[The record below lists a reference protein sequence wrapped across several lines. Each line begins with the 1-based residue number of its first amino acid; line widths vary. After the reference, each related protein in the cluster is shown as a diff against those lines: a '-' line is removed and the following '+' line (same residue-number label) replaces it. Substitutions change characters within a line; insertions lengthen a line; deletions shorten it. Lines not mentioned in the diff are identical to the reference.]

1 MSSHAPAATASPA
14 DISPPPP
21 RAWRGY
27 AAVAAAVVIWASW
40 IVITR
45 VQVQGLPP
53 SDIALLRFVIPTIVL
68 APVWLRKG
76 VFPKGQPPVALA
88 IMAVGWGGPFVML
101 ISKGLETVPASL
113 FGPMVPATLP
123 LLVALYDRV
132 ANGVPVRGARLVG
145 LTLIAGSIG
154 LIVGPAF
161 ARADAGF
168 LGGAPYLVCAA
179 CGWTAFTLA
188 YRSTTLSGLEATA
201 YVSLYSTP
209 LLIAVSLVSGSAL
222 PEASFGEWVF
232 YVLYQGVLAGVI
244 SVAAFGFAVRS
255 LGIAKT
261 SSWTSL
267 VPMGAAIGGWL
278 ALDEHP
284 GPLGWAAVCAA
295 CLGVAAVNGA
305 FEPLLRRRDRRPG
318 TPESVGR

>member
-1 MSSHAPAATASPA
+1 MSSQAPAAVRSAG

-21 RAWRGY
+21 GAWRGY
-27 AAVAAAVVIWASW
+27 VAVAAAVAVWASW

-45 VQVQGLPP
+45 VQVASMPP
-53 SDIALLRFVIPTIVL
+53 SDVALLRFAIPAMIL
-68 APVWLRKG
+68 APVWLKRG
-76 VFPKGQPPVALA
+76 LVPRGQPLGALA
-88 IMAVGWGGPFVML
+88 VMAVGWGGPFVML

-123 LLVALYDRV
+123 LLVALFDRAV
-132 ANGVPVRGARLVG
+132 NGVPVRGMRLVG
-145 LTLIAGSIG
+145 LILIATSIA

-168 LGGAPYLVCAA
+168 LSGAPYLVLAA

-188 YRSTTLSGLEATA
+188 YRSTTLTGIEATA

-209 LLIAVSLVSGSAL
+209 LLIAVTLTTGSAL
-222 PEASFGEWVF
+222 PEATLEEWVF
-232 YVLYQGVLAGVI
+232 YVIFQGVLAGVI
-244 SVAAFGFAVRS
+244 SVAAFGYAVRA
-255 LGIAKT
+255 LGVAKT
-261 SSWTSL
+261 SAWTSL

-278 ALDEHP
+278 WLGEHP

-305 FEPLLRRRDRRPG
+305 FQVLTARRA
-318 TPESVGR
+318 